1 MFGKTLKRQKKNPK
15 LDREVPLAI
24 TLITLMASS
33 GISPYESFRKLR
45 SVDLLPATSDQA
57 RKIVREVE
65 VLGEDPLSVI
75 ERRATSSGSSSFQDL
90 LSGYVS
96 TVRTGGSVVHYLE
109 SKLRSAFELQAALA
123 KQAIDKLGMLVDA
136 YMSILVIA
144 MISFALAVSMSATDV
159 PIASMP
165 PIDVMNILIM
175 IATPTISLFF
185 IYIAHTMREST
196 IMGVDKMFR
205 NATLPVAGVTTV
217 IMVLSFLPDLRYI
230 VSSIGLAYLLGIGLI
245 GASILPMIKYERVAR
260 LNINAERA
268 MPRFIRNVTETR
280 KTGLSPIR
288 CIIQNARG
296 KNYGLFSK
304 RLNSMADQL
313 EWGVPLRRV
322 FSTIKD
328 ELRSWPVLI
337 NLFILL
343 EVIETGGGY
352 ADTLEALAQS
362 SEKIQVIEEEKRNM
376 LKPYIIIP
384 IVVTA
389 LLSFTTIVL
398 IQSFISISEQPSA
411 LIVQL
416 TTTLSSTIILQSWM
430 SGFFIGK
437 VTSGAFAAGFKY
449 AVLLGAVA
457 MVSIFM
463 TSQVDFDLGAAIQR

>member
-1 MFGKTLKRQKKNPK
+1 
-15 LDREVPLAI
+15 
-24 TLITLMASS
+24 
-33 GISPYESFRKLR
+33 
-45 SVDLLPATSDQA
+45 
-57 RKIVREVE
+57 VE
-65 VLGEDPLSVI
+65 VLGKDPLSVI
-75 ERRATSSGSSSFQDL
+75 EGKAESSGSSSFQDL
-90 LSGYVS
+90 LSGYVA
-96 TVRTGGSVVHYLE
+96 TVRTGGSVVNYLE

-123 KQAIDKLGMLVDA
+123 KQAIDKLGMIVDA

-165 PIDVMNILIM
+165 PINVMSALIM
-175 IATPTISLFF
+175 IATPTISVFF

-205 NATLPVAGVTTV
+205 NATLPVVGVTTG

-260 LNINAERA
+260 LNISAERA

-288 CIIQNARG
+288 CIIQSARG
-296 KNYGLFSK
+296 KNYGLFTK
-304 RLNSMADQL
+304 RLNSVADQL

-322 FSTIKD
+322 FSAIKD

-337 NLFILL
+337 NMFILL

-362 SEKIQVIEEEKRNM
+362 SERIQNIEEEKRSM
-376 LKPYIIIP
+376 LKPYVILP
-384 IVVTA
+384 VVVTA
-389 LLSFTTIVL
+389 LLSFTTMVL
-398 IQSFISISEQPSA
+398 IQSFVSISEQPLE
-411 LIVQL
+411 LIAQL

-437 VTSGAFAAGFKY
+437 VTSGAFASGFKY
-449 AVLLGAVA
+449 AVLLAAVA
-457 MVSIFM
+457 LVSIIM
-463 TSQVDFDLGAAIQR
+463 TSQIDFNLGAVIKS